1 LHDHS
6 LETRDQRPPGSVRVA
21 IALGSNLGE
30 RGAAVAF
37 AAERLG
43 SILTDTFQST
53 VIETEPEGE
62 GLSDQPLYLNAVVVG
77 ETALPARDLLNAL
90 LDIEREFGRE
100 RPYAGAPRTLDLD
113 LLLFGDAVIDEPGL
127 QVPHPRFRE
136 RFFVLGPLAEV
147 CPDLRDPVTGLTAAE
162 LLRRLLR
169 DESR

>member
-1 LHDHS
+1 
-6 LETRDQRPPGSVRVA
+6 
-21 IALGSNLGE
+21 
-30 RGAAVAF
+30 
-37 AAERLG
+37 
-43 SILTDTFQST
+43 
-53 VIETEPEGE
+53 
-62 GLSDQPLYLNAVVVG
+62 LYLNAVVVG

-147 CPDLRDPVTGLTAAE
+147 SPELRDPVTGLTAAE